1 MITLIN
7 ATNRPEN
14 LTGKVVRLYEDLLC
28 SQDLDYQVFELAELQ
43 DDFIFKASFG
53 QESKHMEQIVSTKII
68 PADKLIFFIPE
79 YNGSYPGILK
89 AFIDSVHPKFFRGKR
104 AALVGVATGRAGNL
118 RGMDHL
124 TDVLHHLQIEVLS
137 MKVPISKLDTILD
150 DDGVLRDIETK
161 QVLLKQLEKLKV
173 F

>member
-14 LTGKVVRLYEDLLC
+14 LTGKVVEVYVRILNDLGLEN
-28 SQDLDYQVFELAELQ
+28 QVFEISELQ
-43 DDFIFKASFG
+43 DDFIYSASFG
-53 QESKHMEQIVSTKII
+53 KESAHMAEIVKQKIS
-68 PADKLIFFIPE
+68 AASKFVFIAPE
-79 YNGSYPGILK
+79 YHGSYPGVLK
-89 AFIDSVHPKFFRGKR
+89 AFLDAVETKHFRGKR

-124 TDVLHHLQIEVLS
+124 TDVLHHMGVEVLS
-137 MKVPISKLDTILD
+137 LKVPISKLNALLNAEGQLIDAETIQ
-150 DDGVLRDIETK
+150 VLTK
-161 QVLLKQLEKLKV
+161 QAEKLKA

>member
-14 LTGKVVRLYEDLLC
+14 LTGKVVETYVSILNNLGIEN
-28 SQDLDYQVFELAELQ
+28 QVFEISELQ
-43 DDFIFKASFG
+43 DDFIFSASFG
-53 QESKHMEQIVSTKII
+53 KESAHMDEIVTQKII
-68 PADKLIFFIPE
+68 PASKFIFIAPE
-79 YNGSYPGILK
+79 YHGSYPGVLK
-89 AFIDSVHPKFFRGKR
+89 AFLDAVESKHFRGKR

-124 TDVLHHLQIEVLS
+124 TDVLHHMGVEVLS
-137 MKVPISKLDTILD
+137 YKVPISKLATLFDENGKISDVETLE
-150 DDGVLRDIETK
+150 VLTK
-161 QVLLKQLEKLKV
+161 QAEKLKA